1 MTFGK
6 VHAAAAVFALTL
18 SAAPSAS
25 ALGPEDYTGS
35 IGITAASFCPRGTVE
50 PTGQVMNIS
59 QNQAL
64 FALFSNTYGGDGT
77 RTFALPDMSGQA
89 PNGMRFCIVM
99 NGVYPPK
106 D

>member
-1 MTFGK
+1 MNFAKLFAG
-6 VHAAAAVFALTL
+6 AAVVALCV
-18 SAAPSAS
+18 APNAS
-25 ALGPEDYTGS
+25 ALSTEDYTGS

-77 RTFALPDMSGQA
+77 RTVALPDMSGQA
-89 PNGMRFCIVM
+89 PTGMRFCMVM